1 MNTDEMINLFKDH
14 IDMPEDKTDCY
25 WIDEGS
31 HIRYSVSREHL
42 FTWQSNQKDI
52 VSEVDKEVVAGDYVL
67 LRIGSFYEYHYQAIF
82 DLRKKVIPTD
92 EDLENLEESLRY
104 MSAMVVY

>member
-1 MNTDEMINLFKDH
+1 MNTNEMLNLFKDH
-14 IDMPEDKTDCY
+14 IDMPEDKTHCY
-25 WIDEGS
+25 WTEQGGY
-31 HIRYSVSREHL
+31 IRYSDSREHL
-42 FTWQSNQKDI
+42 FTWQSRQEDI
-52 VSEVDKEVVAGDYVL
+52 IGGIDKGIVVGDYVL
-67 LRIGSFYEYHYQAIF
+67 MRIGSFYEYHYQAIF